1 MLEKTFSKEL
11 RPLEYLRTGGPS
23 AEPEVIVGDT
33 TEGFKGMSPL

>member
-1 MLEKTFSKEL
+1 MQEKTFSKAL

-33 TEGFKGMSPL
+33 TGCIKGI